1 VTDEPVKPERL
12 ELLTHRSSPWPY
24 ILLGALFGAGI
35 EMLVILPLDAVFRN
49 LFEYI
54 FAGNPIRLHYAL
66 AHLGRPGEWLT
77 FSLTGFILGAALGF
91 VFYRL
96 KQNQKRL
103 QNLRQEFEIQV
114 AALRHHYKNLALG
127 ISGFSAR
134 ARRKLEK
141 LQPHLH
147 DCAFPDAD
155 LKVEID
161 ALEQSLTIL
170 AEASQRLSRT
180 LTEELRFLKAL
191 QSNGLTPASQDFF
204 PVLRHAIQDLLELR
218 FREKK
223 IRVEINGQPLA
234 EPCAPLV
241 FAFEPYTMEVILQN
255 ILSNAMRYG
264 DFIQIRVAEHS
275 GRLLVEICDN
285 GPGIDISAIKRNL
298 VSAAERRDAESTQL
312 GLRVT
317 LHLLEKCGG
326 QLFALNKTGAGAA
339 FILEFSQQ
347 PPGPR

>member
-1 VTDEPVKPERL
+1 
-12 ELLTHRSSPWPY
+12 
-24 ILLGALFGAGI
+24 
-35 EMLVILPLDAVFRN
+35 M
-49 LFEYI
+49 
-54 FAGNPIRLHYAL
+54 
-66 AHLGRPGEWLT
+66 
-77 FSLTGFILGAALGF
+77 GF

-127 ISGFSAR
+127 INGFPAR

-141 LQPHLH
+141 LQPQLH
-147 DCAFPDAD
+147 NCALPDAD

-170 AEASQRLSRT
+170 AEASQRLCRT

-191 QSNGLTPASQDFF
+191 QTNGLTPSSQDFF
-204 PVLRHAIQDLLELR
+204 PVLRRAIQDLLELR

-234 EPCAPLV
+234 DPCAPLV
-241 FAFEPYTMEVILQN
+241 FDFEPYTMEVVLEN
-255 ILSNAMRYG
+255 ILSNAMRVG
-264 DFIQIRVAEHS
+264 NFIQLRVNEHN
-275 GRLLVEICDN
+275 GRVRVEILDN
-285 GPGIDISAIKRNL
+285 GPGFDLEEIKRNM
-298 VSAAERRDAESTQL
+298 VSSEGHRSAESSHL

-317 LHLLEKCGG
+317 LYLLEKCGG

-339 FILEFSQQ
+339 FILEFPQQ
-347 PPGPR
+347 PPGHL